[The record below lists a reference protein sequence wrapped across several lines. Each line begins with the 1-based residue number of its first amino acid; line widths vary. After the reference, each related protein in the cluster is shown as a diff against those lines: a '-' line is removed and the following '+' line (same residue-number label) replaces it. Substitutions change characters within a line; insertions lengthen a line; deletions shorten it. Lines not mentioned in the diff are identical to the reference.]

1 MLCVYSIFHITR
13 KTGCNSSTIKN
24 EADRTTVTE
33 RKVEQLSE
41 SFYRDRVILS
51 YFDDY
56 IKSKL
61 FSNKKGKDRT
71 PLDNASVLSL
81 EVE

>member
-13 KTGCNSSTIKN
+13 KTGCNSSIIKN

-41 SFYRDRVILS
+41 SFYRDRVVLS

-61 FSNKKGKDRT
+61 FGNKKGKDRT

-81 EVE
+81 K